1 MNQLPNFTV
10 VTLAPNLPGP
20 VAAKRLH
27 ELGGTVIKVEGPGK
41 AADPMRVYC
50 EPYYQYLVEGQEVRS
65 IDLKQ
70 ESGLRELHELLA
82 EADLLLTSSRP
93 ASLQRLGLGWEDLHA
108 RYPSLA
114 QVAIVGHSGEHVDV
128 AGHDLTYEAHAGTLS
143 FNGDE
148 PVMPVVPIAD
158 LAGAERAVSQAL
170 AALWQASATGQG
182 SYHEVALADMA
193 TEFATPARFRLT
205 GPDTLLGGLLPGY
218 GLYQT
223 ECGGWVAIAALEPH
237 FFVGL
242 IEALHAEGL
251 LPEGTTAEQMQSKG
265 ITAEQLAAA
274 VGQKTAA
281 WWDEVASKR
290 NLPIAAVRGGA

>member
-1 MNQLPNFTV
+1 MNQLPNFAV
-10 VTLAPNLPGP
+10 VSLAPNLPGP
-20 VAAKRLH
+20 VAAKRLQ

-41 AADPMRVYC
+41 AADPMRLYC
-50 EPYYQYLVEGQEVRS
+50 EPYYQHLVEGQQVLS
-65 IDLKQ
+65 IDLK
-70 ESGLRELHELLA
+70 EEAGLRELHELL
-82 EADLLLTSSRP
+82 EKADLLLTSSRP

-108 RYPSLA
+108 RFPALS
-114 QVAIVGHSGEHVDV
+114 QVAIVGHSGEHADV

-143 FNGDE
+143 FHGDS
-148 PVMPVVPIAD
+148 PAMPVVPIAD

-170 AALWQASATGQG
+170 AALWQANATGEG
-182 SYHEVALADMA
+182 SYHEVGLADMA
-193 TEFATPARFRLT
+193 EEFATPARFRLT

-218 GLYQT
+218 GLYRA

-251 LPEGTTAEQMQSKG
+251 LPEGTTSDQLQSAG
-265 ITAEQLAAA
+265 ITAEQLVAA
-274 VGQKTAA
+274 VEQKTAA

-290 NLPIAAVRGGA
+290 NLPIASVRRGA

>member
-41 AADPMRVYC
+41 AADPMRLYC
-50 EPYYQYLVEGQEVRS
+50 EPYYQHLVEGQEVRS

-70 ESGLRELHELLA
+70 ESGLQELHELLA
-82 EADLLLTSSRP
+82 KADLLLTSSRP
-93 ASLQRLGLGWEDLHA
+93 ASLQRLGLGWEELHE
-108 RYPSLA
+108 RFPTLA

-143 FNGDE
+143 FHGDT
-148 PVMPVVPIAD
+148 PAMPVVPIAD

-170 AALWQASATGQG
+170 AALWQAAATGQG

-193 TEFATPARFRLT
+193 AEFATPARFRLT

-218 GLYQT
+218 GLYQA
-223 ECGGWVAIAALEPH
+223 ECGNWVAIAALEPH

-242 IEALHAEGL
+242 IEALAAEGL
-251 LPEGTTAEQMQSKG
+251 LPDNTTAEQLQSEG
-265 ITAEQLAAA
+265 MTAEQLAAA
-274 VGQKTAA
+274 VGQKTAV

-290 NLPIAAVRGGA
+290 NLPIASVRRGA

>member
-10 VTLAPNLPGP
+10 VSLAPNLPGP
-20 VAAKRLH
+20 VAAKRLQ
-27 ELGGTVIKVEGPGK
+27 ELGGTVIKVEGSGK
-41 AADPMRVYC
+41 AADPMRLYC
-50 EPYYQYLVEGQEVRS
+50 EPYYQHLVEGQQVLS
-65 IDLKQ
+65 IDPK
-70 ESGLRELHELLA
+70 EEAGLRELHELL
-82 EADLLLTSSRP
+82 EKADLLLTSSRP

-108 RYPSLA
+108 RFPALS

-143 FNGDE
+143 FHGDT
-148 PVMPVVPIAD
+148 PAMPVVPIAD

-170 AALWQASATGQG
+170 AALWQASATGEG
-182 SYHEVALADMA
+182 SYHEVGLADTA
-193 TEFATPARFRLT
+193 EEFATPARFRLT

-218 GLYQT
+218 GLYRA

-242 IEALHAEGL
+242 IEALHAEDL
-251 LPEGTTAEQMQSKG
+251 LPEGTTSDQLQSAG

-274 VGQKTAA
+274 VEQKTAA

-290 NLPIAAVRGGA
+290 NLPIASVRRGA

>member
-41 AADPMRVYC
+41 AADPMRLYC
-50 EPYYQYLVEGQEVRS
+50 EPYYQHLVEGQEVRS

-70 ESGLRELHELLA
+70 ESGVRELYELL
-82 EADLLLTSSRP
+82 EGADLLLTSSRP
-93 ASLQRLGLGWEDLHA
+93 ASLQRLGLGWEELHK
-108 RYPSLA
+108 RFPTLA

-143 FNGDE
+143 FHGD
-148 PVMPVVPIAD
+148 PPAMPVVPIAD

-170 AALWQASATGQG
+170 AALWQAAATGQG

-193 TEFATPARFRLT
+193 AEFATPARFRLT

-218 GLYQT
+218 GLYQA
-223 ECGGWVAIAALEPH
+223 ECGNWVAIAALEPH

-242 IEALHAEGL
+242 IEALAAEGL
-251 LPEGTTAEQMQSKG
+251 LPDNTTAEQLQSEG
-265 ITAEQLAAA
+265 MTAEQLAAA
-274 VGQKTAA
+274 VGQKTAV

-290 NLPIAAVRGGA
+290 NLPIASVRRGA

>member
-1 MNQLPNFTV
+1 MNQLPSFSV

-20 VAAKRLH
+20 VAAKRLQ

-41 AADPMRVYC
+41 AADPMRLYC
-50 EPYYQYLVEGQEVRS
+50 EPYYQHLVDGQDVRH
-65 IDLKQ
+65 IDLKA
-70 ESGLRELHELLA
+70 ESGLHELHELL
-82 EADLLLTSSRP
+82 EGADLLLTSSRP
-93 ASLQRLGLGWEDLHA
+93 ASLERLGLGWEDLHA
-108 RYPSLA
+108 RFPVLS

-143 FNGDE
+143 FHGDT
-148 PVMPVVPIAD
+148 PAMPVVPIAD

-170 AALWQASATGQG
+170 AALWQTAATGQG

-218 GLYQT
+218 GLYQAQ
-223 ECGGWVAIAALEPH
+223 CGGWVAIAALEPH
-237 FFVGL
+237 FFAGL
-242 IEALHAEGL
+242 IEALHVEGL
-251 LPEGTTAEQMQSKG
+251 LPTQATVAQLQSEG

-281 WWDEVASKR
+281 WWDGMASKR
-290 NLPIAAVRGGA
+290 NLPIASVRRG

>member
-41 AADPMRVYC
+41 AADPMRLYC
-50 EPYYQYLVEGQEVRS
+50 EPYYQHLVEGQEVRS

-70 ESGLRELHELLA
+70 ESGLQELHELLA
-82 EADLLLTSSRP
+82 KADLLLTSSRP
-93 ASLQRLGLGWEDLHA
+93 ASLQRLGLGWEELHE
-108 RYPSLA
+108 RFPTLA

-143 FNGDE
+143 FHGDT
-148 PVMPVVPIAD
+148 PAMPVVPIAD

-170 AALWQASATGQG
+170 AALWQAAATGQG

-193 TEFATPARFRLT
+193 AEFATPARFRLT

-218 GLYQT
+218 GLYQA
-223 ECGGWVAIAALEPH
+223 ECGNWVAIAALEPH

-242 IEALHAEGL
+242 IEALGAEGL
-251 LPEGTTAEQMQSKG
+251 LPEGTTPTQLQSEG
-265 ITAEQLAAA
+265 MTAEQLAAA
-274 VGQKTAA
+274 VGQKTAV
-281 WWDEVASKR
+281 WWDEVASAR
-290 NLPIAAVRGGA
+290 NLPIASVRRGA